1 MFNSALL
8 GSLGIVVNQDHYGGH
23 CTRENGCPCNDA
35 VEIQTP
41 KIRMMLFDLR
51 WVQV

>member
-23 CTRENGCPCNDA
+23 YKKKNTHPCND
-35 VEIQTP
+35 VKIQTP
-41 KIRMMLFDLR
+41 NQNDAL
-51 WVQV
+51 